1 MTLLQPGTAVPP
13 VPGVELGDGPTVL
26 LFYKVTCPT
35 CQMAGPAAAGLA
47 RRFPARFASVVQDPP
62 ERAEGFAHEYGDFP
76 SVTDAPPYAISDAF
90 GIRVVPTLFTIE
102 GGVVSGVVE
111 SWNRDAW
118 NEVAARLAE
127 SEGAPAELVSSPDDG
142 LPPFRPG

>member
-1 MTLLQPGTAVPP
+1 MTPLQPGTAAPP
-13 VPGVELGDGPTVL
+13 IPGVALDGPSAL

-35 CQMAGPAAAGLA
+35 CQMAAPAAEALA

-62 ERAEGFAHEYGDFP
+62 ERAQGFAGEYGAFP
-76 SVTDAPPYAISDAF
+76 AVSDDPPYDLSNAY

-102 GGVVSGVVE
+102 GGTVTGVVE

-127 SEGAPAELVSSPDDG
+127 AEGVAPELLSSPDDG